1 MINHPLFNVDD
12 DDPERAKKNIH
23 YINIR
28 EFKPGNKTETL
39 TNQWEPEQLLTPSD
53 VFMAV
58 GHEGSFE
65 LVGRGPKHQVVDR
78 QYITVKAPAGW
89 QQQPGAMPQQSQV
102 PQGQPTVGST
112 PLMQAGGLLIP
123 SNMDPSVAM
132 IVSMMTMQQAQ
143 TQQQMIA
150 QQQSAERQQQL
161 SAQASQNMIQ
171 MMLGMQQNTTQLIGS
186 ALTSLAPLLVSSRAP
201 GDSNNAEN
209 GFLKGI
215 EIMAAV
221 KEGIDGAGKGPTT
234 DWGAVSGNIMAGIK
248 ALAEVAKQTAG
259 AQAAPPVVPP
269 GIPPL

>member
-39 TNQWEPEQLLTPSD
+39 TNQWEPEQLLTPGD

-89 QQQPGAMPQQSQV
+89 QPQPGAMPQQPQV
-102 PQGQPTVGST
+102 QQGQPTVGST
-112 PLMQAGGLLIP
+112 PLMQANGLLIP

-132 IVSMMTMQQAQ
+132 IVSMMTMQQTQ

-186 ALTSLAPLLVSSRAP
+186 ALTSLAPLLMSSRAP

-221 KEGIDGAGKGPTT
+221 KEGIDGAAKGPTT